1 MNTSCKALKPAG
13 RGLGSDRLSA
23 PGDFSRPAT
32 PLLGRRASFYLLAS
46 ITVSFLAG
54 SIAPTPLYPLYQAQW
69 SFSSTA
75 VTLVFG
81 VYALAVLGSLLTL
94 GRLSDNLGRRP
105 VLLAATGVQLVAMLL
120 FATAGS
126 LESLLLARVV
136 QGLATGAAIAAV
148 GAGMLDID
156 KVNGTIANALSP
168 PIGTALG
175 GIVAG
180 LIVQFLPAPAHL
192 VYAVLAIVYVLQAL
206 GVAAMPETAS
216 PRAGALASLQP
227 QINVPPKVRGV
238 LAATVPVLVATWAL
252 AGFYGSLGP
261 TLVRGL
267 LATESPVM
275 SGLTVFILAGSG
287 GATILRMRAHLPR
300 TMMLYGAG
308 SLFAGVALTI
318 ASIALASPGVFFLG
332 TAVAGSG
339 FGAGFQGAVRS
350 VMSITDAPDRAGVLS
365 VLFVVCYLA
374 MGIPAIAAGYLVTHN
389 GGIFA
394 TAEEFGAV
402 VMALASLSLIATLR
416 ESRVAASAASK

>member
-1 MNTSCKALKPAG
+1 MNESCKVMSPHKVASG
-13 RGLGSDRLSA
+13 VG
-23 PGDFSRPAT
+23 

-94 GRLSDNLGRRP
+94 GRLSDNIGRRP
-105 VLLAATGVQLVAMLL
+105 VLLVATGVQLFAMLL

-136 QGLATGAAIAAV
+136 QGLATGAAISAV

-156 KVNGTIANALSP
+156 KVNGTIANAIAP
-168 PIGTALG
+168 PVGTAVG

-180 LIVQFLPAPAHL
+180 LIVQFLPAPAHF
-192 VYAVLAIVYVLQAL
+192 VYAVLALVYVVQAL
-206 GVAAMPETAS
+206 GIAAMPETAI
-216 PRAGALASLQP
+216 PKTGALASLQP
-227 QINVPPKVRGV
+227 QISVPRKVRGV
-238 LAATVPVLVATWAL
+238 LAATIPVLVATWAL

-267 LATESPVM
+267 LATNSPAM
-275 SGLTVFILAGSG
+275 SGLTLFILAGSG
-287 GATILRMRAHLPR
+287 GATILRMRDRQAR
-300 TMMLYGAG
+300 SMMLYGAAM
-308 SLFAGVALTI
+308 LFTGVALTI
-318 ASIALASPGVFFLG
+318 ASIVWASPAAFFFG
-332 TAVAGSG
+332 TAIAGSG

-350 VMSITDAPDRAGVLS
+350 VMSMTDAPDRAGVLS

-374 MGIPAIAAGYLVTHN
+374 MGVPAMAAGYLVTHS

-402 VMALASLSLIATLR
+402 VMALASLSLLATLR
-416 ESRVAASAASK
+416 SAKPPAPARAN